1 MMIPQHLLL
10 RLLSTSWLYQGEI
23 KLTLNQLPACLPL
36 ELPIIE
42 QAKVIASLNY
52 GENNCYIF
60 LDIPKSPKEIQ
71 TRYRNVLIGKGW
83 QKLETNIDICY
94 RVGFNDY
101 NVPYSTDSTTY
112 CNKKE
117 NASLILTISSSDN
130 SITKAT
136 LKLGLDLSCSPC
148 KAEWEQQGIINN
160 IPMPIFINPP
170 QTEIIK
176 RIENSGGESNYNT
189 AVIITTELARKTLFT
204 SYYSQIEEMGWK
216 ILTVAE
222 NDLLSISCWEF
233 TDSNNNNWH
242 GLFSGTKLSKN
253 NDKYLVNFKIVN
265 QDIID
270 NYFASAIQ
278 AIPLNNNKQISRELA
293 QRILV
298 NTYATDKLEE
308 KLLISQ
314 LPSQLPFKLPL
325 LEKTEIVGSLIRED
339 SFLILLE
346 VPHSPA
352 IIEQFYQEHLTAADW
367 EKSSI
372 ASDAFKNN
380 GFISSGYKPFEMNL
394 FCNKKQGWEL
404 YFNTHPSQANY
415 TDVRLQIK
423 KSTSNSLCSF
433 PLNGEN
439 QNNEMNLLEQISA
452 PILNPPDKAEVLFFN
467 PSGSGGI
474 SYTIQRNGSINSIKY
489 FSDAII
495 QTKLCIEELANYYF
509 AQMPKYGW
517 KKISEVKQKLLALG
531 LWTFQNEQG
540 NNFQAIISIIKNKKS
555 SEQYSAN
562 LEIISIKYLD

>member
-71 TRYRNVLIGKGW
+71 TRYRNSLIGKGW
-83 QKLETNIDICY
+83 QKLENNIDICF
-94 RVGFNDY
+94 RVGFNNY
-101 NVPYSTDSTTY
+101 NVPYSTDTTY

-136 LKLGLDLSCSPC
+136 LKLGLDPSCSPC
-148 KAEWEQQGIINN
+148 KAEWEQQATIHN
-160 IPMPIFINPP
+160 IPMPIFMNPP

-176 RIENSGGESNYNT
+176 RIENSGGDSNYNT

-216 ILTVAE
+216 ILTIAE

-253 NDKYLVNFKIVN
+253 NDRYLVNFQIVN
-265 QDIID
+265 QDITD

-293 QRILV
+293 QVILE
-298 NTYATDKLEE
+298 NLYSIDKLEE

-325 LEKTEIVGSLIRED
+325 LDKTEIVGSLIRED

-423 KSTSNSLCSF
+423 KSTSNSFCSF

-439 QNNEMNLLEQISA
+439 QNNKMNLLEQISA
-452 PILNPPDKAEVLFFN
+452 PILNAPDKAEVLFFN
-467 PSGSGGI
+467 PYGSGGI
-474 SYTIQRNGSINSIKY
+474 SYTTQRNGSINSIKY

-495 QTKLCIEELANYYF
+495 QTKLSIEELANYYF

-517 KKISEVKQKLLALG
+517 VKISEVKQKLLALG

-540 NNFQAIISIIKNKKS
+540 NNFQATINIIKNKKI

-562 LEIISIKYLD
+562 LKIISIEYLE

>member
-1 MMIPQHLLL
+1 MMIAQHLLL

-71 TRYRNVLIGKGW
+71 TRYRNSLIGKGW
-83 QKLETNIDICY
+83 QKLENNIDICF
-94 RVGFNDY
+94 RVGFNNY
-101 NVPYSTDSTTY
+101 NVPYSTDTTY

-136 LKLGLDLSCSPC
+136 LKLGLDPSCSPC
-148 KAEWEQQGIINN
+148 KAEWEQQATIHN
-160 IPMPIFINPP
+160 IPMPIFMNPP

-176 RIENSGGESNYNT
+176 RIENSGSDSNYNT

-216 ILTVAE
+216 ILTIAE

-253 NDKYLVNFKIVN
+253 NDRYLVNFQIVN
-265 QDIID
+265 QDITD

-293 QRILV
+293 QVILE
-298 NTYATDKLEE
+298 NLYSIDKLEE

-325 LEKTEIVGSLIRED
+325 LDKTEIVGSLISED

-423 KSTSNSLCSF
+423 KSTSNSFCSF

-439 QNNEMNLLEQISA
+439 QNNKMNLLEQISA
-452 PILNPPDKAEVLFFN
+452 PILNAPDKAEVLFFN
-467 PSGSGGI
+467 PYGSGGI
-474 SYTIQRNGSINSIKY
+474 SYTTQPNGSINSIKY

-495 QTKLCIEELANYYF
+495 QTKLSIEELANYYF
-509 AQMPKYGW
+509 AQMPNYGW
-517 KKISEVKQKLLALG
+517 VKISEVKQKLLALG

-540 NNFQAIISIIKNKKS
+540 NNFQATINIIKNKKI

-562 LEIISIKYLD
+562 LKIIYIEYLE